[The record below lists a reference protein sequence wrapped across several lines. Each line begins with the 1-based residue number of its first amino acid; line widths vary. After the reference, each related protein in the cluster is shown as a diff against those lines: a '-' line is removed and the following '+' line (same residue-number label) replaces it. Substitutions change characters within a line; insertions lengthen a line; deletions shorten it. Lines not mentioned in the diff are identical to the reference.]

1 MRSKQLELI
10 KSKAGQ
16 FMSHGGNMNVKR
28 EITMF
33 ITHKLLYIIL
43 QTQETT

>member
-1 MRSKQLELI
+1 
-10 KSKAGQ
+10 
-16 FMSHGGNMNVKR
+16 MSHGGNMNVKR

-43 QTQETT
+43 QMQETT